1 MPGIRIGLFRPLIES
16 ACQRGINE
24 LPGYDSK
31 RGKRMFLQELEQP
44 HDADASPRIENQ
56 QVSIFRENHI
66 RGSRQGKA

>member
-1 MPGIRIGLFRPLIES
+1 
-16 ACQRGINE
+16 
-24 LPGYDSK
+24 
-31 RGKRMFLQELEQP
+31 MFLQELEQP